1 MSKNKNSIEVTSL
14 KYLLNELNIGKKS
27 NDIKV
32 YDNESIKNIDEK
44 NEIRIELKINEE
56 DVNKNVYFLD
66 NSIFNSYL
74 EELNESNTELFINE
88 KKYEYKK
95 FFIPAKEGN
104 YNIKIKL
111 DFLKIVVI
119 CFIVLKI

>member
-44 NEIRIELKINEE
+44 NEIRIELKINKE
-56 DVNKNVYFLD
+56 DVNKNFFLD

-74 EELNESNTELFINE
+74 EELNETNAELFINE

-95 FFIPAKEGN
+95 FFIPEKEGN

>member
-27 NDIKV
+27 DDIKV

-44 NEIRIELKINEE
+44 NEIRIELKINKE
-56 DVNKNVYFLD
+56 DVNKNFFLD

-74 EELNESNTELFINE
+74 EELNETNAELFINE

-95 FFIPAKEGN
+95 FFIPEKEGN